1 MFQNILLKI
10 PTSAPK
16 VKSNDTPI
24 IHINTTKNNTI
35 VSLTKAGNLLKIQS
49 CGTIGLKKSNRK
61 TSDGGYQTTIE
72 LLKQAG
78 SLVNKGVFVFFKG
91 FGRGR
96 DSAWRALRASE
107 VDVLKVLWV
116 NVGSGCNTSY
126 ARWMQAKKEEENLI
140 QIVTFYISIIL
151 PI

>member
-1 MFQNILLKI
+1 MNQIKRPMFQNILLSI
-10 PTSAPK
+10 PTTVPK
-16 VKSNDTPI
+16 PKPIDIPI

-78 SLVNKGVFVFFKG
+78 SLVKKGVFVFFKG

-96 DSAWRALRASE
+96 DAAWRALRASE
-107 VDVLKVLWV
+107 VNILKVLKVNKV
-116 NVGSGCNTSY
+116 VDVTPVMHGGC
-126 ARWMQAKKEEENLI
+126 RPKKKRRI
-140 QIVTFYISIIL
+140 
-151 PI
+151 